1 MAHFEKYH
9 DEYRKH
15 VYIVKDEAVRS
26 RVVEAGEFCEFCHQA
41 SCRKMFSIIDDQRL
55 FSFKRIYLFYF
66 FESRTQTLTVC
77 NVNDLCYHF
86 LTITMCM
93 QFGVCQARMGC

>member
-1 MAHFEKYH
+1 MAHFEKYP

-41 SCRKMFSIIDDQRL
+41 SCKKCF
-55 FSFKRIYLFYF
+55 
-66 FESRTQTLTVC
+66 QTLMIMLVEK
-77 NVNDLCYHF
+77 
-86 LTITMCM
+86 
-93 QFGVCQARMGC
+93 